1 MAIIVEI
8 APKYVEPRIPSLK
21 NGIIL
26 HNKKTSYLDPRKQ
39 KPIQGITT
47 PLLETHTI
55 RNTQICPLK
64 DLAENTNIRSVE
76 KMMMK
81 KVIPYQI
88 LKKIQ
93 SLVVK
98 IWYQGNI
105 IIPSE

>member
-1 MAIIVEI
+1 M
-8 APKYVEPRIPSLK
+8 EPRIPSLK
-21 NGIIL
+21 NDIIL
-26 HNKKTSYLDPRKQ
+26 HNKKTSYPDPRKQ

-47 PLLETHTI
+47 PLFETRTI
-55 RNTQICPLK
+55 RNTQIHPLK

-93 SLVVK
+93 SLAVK

-105 IIPSE
+105 VIPSE

>member
-1 MAIIVEI
+1 MVTIVEI
-8 APKYVEPRIPSLK
+8 APKYKEHRIPLLK

-39 KPIQGITT
+39 KPIQGIIT
-47 PLLETHTI
+47 PLLKTHTI
-55 RNTQICPLK
+55 QNTQIHPLK

-76 KMMMK
+76 KMMTK

-98 IWYQGNI
+98 IWYQGNTV
-105 IIPSE
+105 IPSE

>member
-1 MAIIVEI
+1 M
-8 APKYVEPRIPSLK
+8 EPRIPSLK
-21 NGIIL
+21 NVFIL
-26 HNKKTSYLDPRKQ
+26 HNKKTSYPDPQKQ
-39 KPIQGITT
+39 KPTQGITT
-47 PLLETHTI
+47 PLFKTHTI
-55 RNTQICPLK
+55 RNTQIRPLK
-64 DLAENTNIRSVE
+64 DLVENTNIRSVE

-105 IIPSE
+105 VFPSE

>member
-1 MAIIVEI
+1 M
-8 APKYVEPRIPSLK
+8 EPRIPSLK

-26 HNKKTSYLDPRKQ
+26 HNKKTSYLDPQKQ

-47 PLLETHTI
+47 PLLKTRTI
-55 RNTQICPLK
+55 QNTQICPLK

-81 KVIPYQI
+81 KVTPYQI

-93 SLVVK
+93 SLVLK
-98 IWYQGNI
+98 LWYQGNI
-105 IIPSE
+105 VIPSE

>member
-1 MAIIVEI
+1 MES
-8 APKYVEPRIPSLK
+8 RIPSLK

-47 PLLETHTI
+47 PLLKTCTI
-55 RNTQICPLK
+55 QNTQIHPLK
-64 DLAENTNIRSVE
+64 DLVENTNIRSVE

-93 SLVVK
+93 FLVVK

-105 IIPSE
+105 VIPSE